1 MKIKN
6 KVILGA
12 LGVTALTGG
21 MLLTNQTQASAIAY
35 NNDRGSSYTNV
46 DGVELTD
53 IIMTDYYEDMGMY
66 WSWYYNPVKVKLN
79 SSTNF
84 KANTNYN
91 LTVQVVATESEI
103 SDFSIKLY
111 NSSNSAIKTVS
122 FNRTDKTYMDDGM
135 QTHYLQ
141 ELTATISATEDF
153 YIVLNDA
160 STLEY
165 SDYGDNTGL
174 GDINLS
180 LIKVEEVDSV
190 APVITAEKTEYTIE
204 VGDSYNNEHPGVV
217 AQMFGVT
224 ATDDIDGAIDWY
236 IKETNF
242 DAMTVGRYY
251 FIIGAKDSAGNES
264 TVTCYCNVVD
274 SQKPVINGWEGVYYT
289 NYDSPTTLENVL
301 TNVSAWDETKG
312 SVPVTVVSDGY
323 TGNEKVL
330 GDHYVVLSATDGY
343 NTTEITINIIVVDA
357 TKPVINGPTALTS
370 DMSSPLTEADIR
382 AMLSGS
388 DNADT
393 SLTVELVSDNFSANT
408 QKAGSYTITYKTV
421 DDSGNE
427 SEIHT
432 VTITNKDDIKP
443 VISGESSISAGSV
456 TKLSIDEIKANLS
469 VSDNIDS
476 GLTINVV
483 EDNYSNNYSQ
493 VGSHTITF
501 NSTDN
506 SGNVS
511 ETYTLTIVVSDTTKP
526 VITGT
531 SEYTSNMS
539 NPITEAQIR
548 AGLTATDNVD
558 EELTINLVND
568 GFAGKEQQ
576 FGTFEVHYNVT
587 DSAGNVSETY
597 VVRVTTYDDIA
608 PVITGINEYSVST
621 IGKLDLEHLQKVL
634 DVTDNDGEVPTI
646 KLVKDGYSDYST
658 IVGSYEVS
666 YTATDSNGNES
677 APFIVTVNVVDNIPP
692 QFFIG
697 EDILFVDDTLTLT
710 HQQIVDGL
718 LAQTDINTGMV
729 AEFKLETEYFN
740 SPAVANV
747 YSVKATLL
755 MKDGS
760 TNEING
766 NIQVMSTVEE
776 DNPTIDETDE
786 KEQLEQRA
794 KSIWEKIGNFFKKA
808 WNAIKEF
815 FSNLWKW
822 IVRYIGFGWA
832 WDKEEKF
839 MPKW

>member
-35 NNDRGSSYTNV
+35 NNDGGSTYTNK

-53 IIMTDYYEDMGMY
+53 IKMTDYYDDSAGFY
-66 WSWYYNPVKVKLN
+66 WSWYYNPVKIKLN
-79 SSTNF
+79 SSANF

-91 LTVQVVATESEI
+91 LIVKVDANSYVI

-111 NSSNSAIKTVS
+111 NASDKAIKTVS
-122 FNRTDKTYMDDGM
+122 FTKTDSSTVTDGGM
-135 QTHYLQ
+135 TTIPQYT
-141 ELTATISATEDF
+141 LTATISATEDF
-153 YIVLNDA
+153 YVVLNDS

-165 SDYGDNTGL
+165 ANYGDDTGL
-174 GDINLS
+174 GDINIS
-180 LIKVEEVDSV
+180 LIKIEEVDSV
-190 APVITAEKTEYTIE
+190 APVITAEKTEYIVE
-204 VGDSYNNEHPGVV
+204 VNATGMTQGVV
-217 AQMFGVT
+217 ATMFGVT
-224 ATDDIDGAIDWY
+224 ATDAKDGVVEWY
-236 IKETNF
+236 IKETNYN
-242 DAMTVGRYY
+242 ASEVGRYY
-251 FIIGAKDSAGNES
+251 FVIGAKDSAGNES
-264 TVTCYCNVVD
+264 TIYCYANVVD

-312 SVPVTVVSDGY
+312 NVPVTVVSDGY
-323 TGNEKVL
+323 TGKENVL

-343 NTTEITINIIVVDA
+343 NTTQITINIIVVDA

-370 DMSSPLTEADIR
+370 NMSSPLTEAGIR

-393 SLTVELVSDNFSANT
+393 SLTIELVSDNFSANT

-443 VISGESSISAGSV
+443 VINGESSITAGSA
-456 TKLSIDEIKANLS
+456 TKLNIDEIKAHLS
-469 VSDNIDS
+469 VSDNIDT
-476 GLTINVV
+476 GLTVNVV
-483 EDNYSNNYSQ
+483 DDNYSNNYSQ

-511 ETYTLTIVVSDTTKP
+511 ETYTLTIVVTDTTKP

-531 SEYTSNMS
+531 NEYTSNMS
-539 NPITEAQIR
+539 NPITEEQIR

-568 GFAGKEQQ
+568 GFIGKEQQ

-587 DSAGNVSETY
+587 DSAGNVSETF

-608 PVITGINEYSVST
+608 PVITGINEYSVAT

-634 DVTDNDGEVPTI
+634 NVTDNDGEVPTI
-646 KLVKDGYSDYST
+646 TLVKDGYSDYST
-658 IVGSYEVS
+658 IIGSYEVS
-666 YTATDSNGNES
+666 YVATDSNGNECT
-677 APFIVTVNVVDNIPP
+677 PFVVTIHVVDNIPP

-710 HQQIVDGL
+710 HQQIVEGL
-718 LAQTDINTGMV
+718 LAQTNINTGMV
-729 AEFKLETEYFN
+729 AEYKLETDYFN

-747 YSVKATLL
+747 YSVRATLL

-760 TNEING
+760 VNEING

-776 DNPTIDETDE
+776 ENPTINETDE
-786 KEQLEQRA
+786 KEELEQKTR
-794 KSIWEKIGNFFKKA
+794 NFFEKV
-808 WNAIKEF
+808 WDAIKEF